1 LAAGPLASPNLAA
14 GPLAR
19 QDAGLPGTRD
29 PGLPAREILACRHA
43 GCCLPARRMLAC
55 PARRMLACPPCRIP
69 VCHVRSWPAATR
81 NRPHAIVLGWH
92 RPGLL
97 G

>member
-1 LAAGPLASPNLAA
+1 MLACPAREILACRHAGCC
-14 GPLAR
+14 
-19 QDAGLPGTRD
+19 
-29 PGLPAREILACRHA
+29 LPAREILACRHA